1 MNLAATASSHVDYL
15 VTVALLL
22 TGAWILLTSG
32 NLVKKV
38 IGLNIMETSVFAF
51 IVTTGMID
59 GGAPPIVAAG
69 QPGPFASPLPH
80 ALVLTGIVVAV
91 SVTALALV
99 LILRVRAE
107 FGSVELEEIARFLE
121 AGNPDERS
129 GRRGSAD
136 E

>member
-1 MNLAATASSHVDYL
+1 MNSIGSVLSHIDYL
-15 VTVALLL
+15 VAVALFL

-32 NLVKKV
+32 NLVKKI

-59 GGAPPIVAAG
+59 DGAPPLVGAG
-69 QPGPFASPLPH
+69 DPGPFASPLPH

-91 SVTALALV
+91 SVTSLALV

-107 FGSVELEEIARFLE
+107 FGSVELDEIAMALDT
-121 AGNPDERS
+121 GNAAERS
-129 GRRGSAD
+129 EPPGSAD
-136 E
+136 D

>member
-1 MNLAATASSHVDYL
+1 MKIAATALSHVDYL
-15 VTVALLL
+15 VAVALFL

-59 GGAPPIVAAG
+59 GGAPPLVAPG
-69 QPGPFASPLPH
+69 DPGPFASPLPH

-91 SVTALALV
+91 SVTSLALV

-107 FGSVELEEIARFLE
+107 FGSVELDEIALSLA
-121 AGNPDERS
+121 AGDTAEQSERH
-129 GRRGSAD
+129 GSAD
-136 E
+136 D